1 MNPLILA
8 LAMTGCGWNSL
19 PDQSYWELEGPLWD
33 DAVVAAADGLYMRL
47 PHAGKL
53 IRLTPP
59 EGEDDPGWNEVGAW
73 PAGTF
78 PERLMLSPDGA
89 TVLAFGSYAT
99 CELDDETIADEK
111 IESVE
116 DCLVEDENAVVWHDE
131 LNLVRDGEL
140 LGQIGLN
147 LPFNTVAFNDEGT
160 YAVAYL
166 DFDLVDTLDG
176 ALVNPN
182 EVLFIDLATGTA
194 TSVAAGFSPE
204 RVLFTQQQ
212 DVAVV
217 MSRNQVVVVELTS
230 GTFDTVTAPTT
241 TNLDDSVVTRD
252 AGISPDG
259 RYMMMTVESST
270 DLYILDISE
279 PMSPNWSLVSM
290 DAVPA
295 DMQMVEGLV
304 TDDEDDPADLT
315 VVTYSNRAQ
324 VDLLEQKYLTGIETL
339 ELEEPATNILA
350 AQDQLLLF
358 NTSGNDYHDVYLL
371 DPNALTVEEMRAEN
385 RVMSMQLSP
394 DRLHAVAVLS
404 PEGSDAGATAQEQ
417 YYDESYGL
425 GIFDLGD
432 ASAFSLVAASQP
444 IGVAFSGDENLS
456 EYALA
461 LLQGQQELIQV
472 RLTDGGAS
480 SIPLEAP
487 ATAIGSF
494 GDGQFY
500 ITHESD
506 LGLVSFLDP
515 ETGSLE
521 TVHGFATSGLIDDET
536 TLGR

>member
-8 LAMTGCGWNSL
+8 LAMTGCGWDSM
-19 PDQSYWELEGPLWD
+19 PDQSWWEVDGPLWD
-33 DAVVAAADGLYMRL
+33 DEVVAAADGLYMRL

-53 IRLTPP
+53 IRVAPP
-59 EGEDDPGWNEVGAW
+59 KGDNDEGWDEIGAW

-89 TVLAFGSYAT
+89 TVLAFATYAT
-99 CELDDETIADEK
+99 CGLDQETIDKEK
-111 IESVE
+111 IETVE
-116 DCLVEDENAVVWHDE
+116 DCNAEDANAVQWHDE
-131 LNLVRDGEL
+131 LELVRDGDL
-140 LGQIGLN
+140 LAQIPLN
-147 LPFNTVAFNDEGT
+147 LPFNTVEFNDAGT

-259 RYMMMTVESST
+259 RYMMMTVEGST

-279 PMSPNWSLVSM
+279 PMSPSWSLVSM
-290 DAVPA
+290 DAVPSA
-295 DMQMVEGLV
+295 MTMVEGLV
-304 TDDEDDPADLT
+304 TEAEDDPTDLT

-339 ELEEPATNILA
+339 DLEEPATDILV
-350 AQDQLLLF
+350 AQDQLVLF
-358 NTSGNDYHDVYLL
+358 NTSGQDYHDVYLL
-371 DPNALTVEEMRAEN
+371 DPNALTVDEMRAEN
-385 RVMSMQLSP
+385 RVMSMQVSP
-394 DRLHAVAVLS
+394 DGLHAVGILS
-404 PEGSDAGATAQEQ
+404 PEASAAGATSQEQ
-417 YYDESYGL
+417 YYDDSYGL
-425 GIFDLGD
+425 GIFDLSE
-432 ASAFSLVAASQP
+432 AESFALVATSQP

-461 LLQGQQELIQV
+461 LLEGQQELISV
-472 RLTDGGAS
+472 TLANGANE

-487 ATAIGSF
+487 ATAIGSY
-494 GDGQFY
+494 GEGQFY
-500 ITHESD
+500 VTHTSE
-506 LGLVSFLDP
+506 LGMVSFLDP
-515 ETGSLE
+515 ETGELS
-521 TVHGFATSGLIDDET
+521 TVHGFATAGLVEAET
-536 TLGR
+536 TIGR